1 MFKDIPSDEEVNKF
15 YKSYTWVK
23 VRKKVMLRDNNECQ
37 RCKEQGMFSI
47 GQCVHHKKELK
58 KHPELALDINNLTV
72 LCNKCHNI
80 VHEKGAPKNK
90 RKCLT
95 EERW

>member
-37 RCKEQGMFSI
+37 RCK
-47 GQCVHHKKELK
+47 
-58 KHPELALDINNLTV
+58 
-72 LCNKCHNI
+72 
-80 VHEKGAPKNK
+80 
-90 RKCLT
+90 
-95 EERW
+95 